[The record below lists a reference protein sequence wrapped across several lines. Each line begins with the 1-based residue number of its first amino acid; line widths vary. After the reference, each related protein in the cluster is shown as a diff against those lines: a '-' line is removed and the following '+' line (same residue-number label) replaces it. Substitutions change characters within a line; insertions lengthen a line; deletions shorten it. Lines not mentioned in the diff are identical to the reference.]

1 MEWLTQCVGCAGAAG
16 QRRRLLSDASP
27 IRVAFVVGGAT
38 AAEVSARFPGAV
50 VASNGA
56 AGGLAVTIL
65 TQDPQAT
72 VVDVNR
78 AINANGVWYVITAP
92 RAVYSAPTSPPTT
105 TPVPAAA
112 GLSLW
117 IVIAIIG
124 AGCAALAIIVL
135 VVMYVVANAATGR
148 LNARYSVITAGE
160 HPEIRVKLECV

>member
-1 MEWLTQCVGCAGAAG
+1 
-16 QRRRLLSDASP
+16 
-27 IRVAFVVGGAT
+27 VAFVVGGAT

-65 TQDPQAT
+65 TQDPPAT

-78 AINANGVWYVITAP
+78 AISANGVWYVITAP

-124 AGCAALAIIVL
+124 AGCAALAIIVMI
-135 VVMYVVANAATGR
+135 VMYVVANAATGR
-148 LNARYSVITAGE
+148 LNARYSVITTGE
-160 HPEIRVKLECV
+160 HPEIRVKLDSV